1 MTAPD
6 RDPDQTLPAARGD
19 EPPARPERFPELAA
33 LEEEIRRRLRS
44 NQRFLERF
52 LDEEFVDDEA
62 EEEDNGAAADDEEL

>member
-1 MTAPD
+1 MTPPFI
-6 RDPDQTLPAARGD
+6 DPEETTP
-19 EPPARPERFPELAA
+19 EPPEGETPARPERFPELAA

-62 EEEDNGAAADDEEL
+62 GDDEDADAAEDEEL

>member
-1 MTAPD
+1 MTAPEH
-6 RDPDQTLPAARGD
+6 DPDETIPAARGD
-19 EPPARPERFPELAA
+19 ETPARPERFPELAA

-62 EEEDNGAAADDEEL
+62 EAEDNGEAAEDEEL